1 MEFKLEKKIAAEFSL
16 WPILWT
22 GALRMLKASETDT
35 HYLRT
40 FGAGSVPVGIHSKTR
55 QETSSPQCGGVEQ
68 GLFKLCARWAM
79 PCKEVVTREWQEL

>member
-1 MEFKLEKKIAAEFSL
+1 MEFKLEKKLAAEFSL

-40 FGAGSVPVGIHSKTR
+40 FDAGSVPVGIHS
-55 QETSSPQCGGVEQ
+55 
-68 GLFKLCARWAM
+68 
-79 PCKEVVTREWQEL
+79 